1 MTKIY
6 EQLTME
12 KIAAIKRGERNANAS
27 QWSCIAAASVLLAYG
42 VYKIWR
48 MRQEG

>member
-1 MTKIY
+1 MTLY
-6 EQLTME
+6 EQIQSE
-12 KIAAIKRGERNANAS
+12 KISEIKRGEKIANAS
-27 QWSCIAAASVLLAYG
+27 QWTCIAAASVLLAYG